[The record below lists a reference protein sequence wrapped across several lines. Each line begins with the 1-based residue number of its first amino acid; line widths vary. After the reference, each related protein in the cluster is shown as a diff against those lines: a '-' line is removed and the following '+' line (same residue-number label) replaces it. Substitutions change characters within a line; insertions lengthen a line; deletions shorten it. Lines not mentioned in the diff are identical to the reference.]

1 MIYKNSVNLLIVN
14 QMEICFALEVLSA
27 VIRT

>member
-14 QMEICFALEVLSA
+14 QIEIFFPLEVLSA
-27 VIRT
+27 VMT